1 MGIYSL
7 IKLFYTFTICI
18 SATSVY
24 ICLIRIITLTLL
36 IIFYYNESMLSFY
49 AIGLKRIFN
58 FAKKVFIILAVYV
71 IIVSL
76 FIHFIGQNKPKIAA
90 DPIKKNRQEIYK
102 VVNDK

>member
-1 MGIYSL
+1 
-7 IKLFYTFTICI
+7 
-18 SATSVY
+18 
-24 ICLIRIITLTLL
+24 
-36 IIFYYNESMLSFY
+36 MLSFY

-102 VVNDK
+102 VVNDKELKD